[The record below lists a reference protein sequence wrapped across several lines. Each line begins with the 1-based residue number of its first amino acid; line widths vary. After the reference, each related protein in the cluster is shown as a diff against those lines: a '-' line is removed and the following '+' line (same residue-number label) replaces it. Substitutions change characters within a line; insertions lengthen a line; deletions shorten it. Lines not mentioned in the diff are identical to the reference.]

1 MSQCMLCAS
10 SQSAVQIICVWLSV
24 TVLVD
29 EAPVFFFCFSAAG
42 SVLESAAA
50 VLLQDLAQ

>member
-29 EAPVFFFCFSAAG
+29 ETPVFCFSAAG

>member
-29 EAPVFFFCFSAAG
+29 EAPVFFCFSAAG